1 MATAT
6 VTSMSPKGS
15 TPALT
20 LASATPAL
28 TSSTALV
35 SVVNRLQKE
44 ASAALQSG
52 DTANALARLDEVS
65 QQDPT
70 NAEVLAETAIIYESI
85 PNFDKSNEAWRKIQE
100 IGPSAGP
107 LYELANLKFKPGLR
121 PSAVAAHTL
130 DEKAAELLNQAGRV
144 FLAATHP
151 WKTNIVTTVF
161 WIGGKG
167 S

>member
-1 MATAT
+1 
-6 VTSMSPKGS
+6 
-15 TPALT
+15 
-20 LASATPAL
+20 
-28 TSSTALV
+28 
-35 SVVNRLQKE
+35 
-44 ASAALQSG
+44 
-52 DTANALARLDEVS
+52 
-65 QQDPT
+65 T

-161 WIGGKG
+161 WIGGEGGGKEG
-167 S
+167 WGEDWANKYGGFDKAKPIARKKQIPKRFHPEQKPFLLSL